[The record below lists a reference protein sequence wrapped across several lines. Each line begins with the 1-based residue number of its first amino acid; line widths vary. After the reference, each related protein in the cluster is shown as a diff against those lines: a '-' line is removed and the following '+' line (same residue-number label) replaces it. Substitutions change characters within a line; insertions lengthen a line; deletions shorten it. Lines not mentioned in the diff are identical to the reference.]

1 MITFSAF
8 ADEIGPDLDLQ
19 MDTCQA
25 QGVRCIDVRGIDNIN
40 VSSMT
45 LAQAGQYKKR
55 LDDRGF
61 TVPCVGSPLGKIKI
75 SDDFDA
81 HLELTRHTCDVAHAF
96 GTDRVRMFSF
106 YPSGG
111 CDILDQRGEVM
122 DRLARMLEVAERMD
136 AVFYHENE
144 SGIYGS
150 SPDGVKDI
158 FATFKTDR
166 LKGIFDPA
174 NFVNDGFRPFDDCWQ
189 AGLAELTD
197 AFHIKD
203 KVSGAEGPCVPAGDG
218 DGQFAEIFGDLARR
232 STFRS
237 RATAEDGSLGEG
249 GGFDDYMTLEPHLA
263 AAGQFKGHT
272 GPELFG
278 KAVAAL
284 KKMLDDAGLA
294 CR

>member
-1 MITFSAF
+1 MN
-8 ADEIGPDLDLQ
+8 
-19 MDTCQA
+19 TCQA
-25 QGVRCIDVRGIDNIN
+25 QGVTCIDVRGIDNIN

-45 LAQAGQYKKR
+45 LAQAGEYKKR

-111 CDILDQRGEVM
+111 CDILAQRGEVM
-122 DRLARMLEVAERMD
+122 NRLGKMLEVADQMD

-150 SPDGVKDI
+150 SPDGCNDI
-158 FATFKTDR
+158 FATFKTAR
-166 LKGIFDPA
+166 LKVIFDPA
-174 NFVNDGFRPFDDCWQ
+174 NFVNEGFRPFDECWR
-189 AGLAELTD
+189 ASLAELTD

-203 KVSGAEGPCVPAGDG
+203 KVSGAEGPCVPAGEG
-218 DGQFAEIFGDLARR
+218 DGQFAEIFADLATRE
-232 STFRS
+232 F
-237 RATAEDGSLGEG
+237 DG
-249 GGFDDYMTLEPHLA
+249 YMTLEPHLA

>member
-19 MDTCQA
+19 MGTCQA
-25 QGVRCIDVRGIDNIN
+25 NGVMAIDIRGIDDIN

-45 LAQAGQYKKR
+45 LAQAGEYKKR

-61 TVPCVGSPLGKIKI
+61 TVPCIGSPLGKIKI

-81 HLELTRHTCDVAHAF
+81 HLVLTKHTCDIAHAF
-96 GTDRVRMFSF
+96 GTGRIRMFSF
-106 YPSGG
+106 YPTAG

-122 DRLARMLEVAERMD
+122 ERLGKMIEVAEQMD
-136 AVFYHENE
+136 TVMYHENE

-150 SPDGVKDI
+150 SPEGFKDI

-174 NFVNDGFRPFDDCWQ
+174 NFVNDGFRPFDDCWV

-203 KVSGAEGPCVPAGDG
+203 KLPGEGVCVPAGEG
-218 DGQFAEIFGDLARR
+218 AGQFAEIFADLATR
-232 STFRS
+232 
-237 RATAEDGSLGEG
+237 E
-249 GGFDDYMTLEPHLA
+249 FDDYMTLEPHLA

-272 GPELFG
+272 GPELFE
-278 KAVAAL
+278 KAVTAL
-284 KKMLDDAGLA
+284 KKMLDQAGLA